1 MTRRNKIGALFALF
15 MLFTLLISGC
25 AKEFTCDFCDETKKS
40 QAHSIE
46 IYGEKLTVCDD
57 CYQELKDLA
66 G

>member
-1 MTRRNKIGALFALF
+1 MPKKSKIGILLALL
-15 MLFTLLISGC
+15 MLFTMLISGC
-25 AKEFTCDFCDETKKS
+25 AKEFTCDLCDKTQKS
-40 QAHSIE
+40 QAHSVE